1 MFLSVQNKTLFHYL
15 FYWKHPLG
23 KWVFFIGYF
32 CPYLYN
38 CNQIS
43 LFFSF
48 FLFAYHVHSHSLIMQ
63 WVSCDEDLRFSNKW
77 SKPETEWK
85 RKQMKEI
92 FTNSGLNVSIKK
104 RLAPVDFTWFYFLLY
119 LKLLSPYMINF

>member
-15 FYWKHPLG
+15 FYWKHSLG
-23 KWVFFIGYF
+23 KWVFFIGHF

-38 CNQIS
+38 CNQFS
-43 LFFSF
+43 LFFFF

-63 WVSCDEDLRFSNKW
+63 WVYCDDDLRFSKKW

-92 FTNSGLNVSIKK
+92 FTNSGLNVSIKIK
-104 RLAPVDFTWFYFLLY
+104 LAPVDFTWFYFLLY
-119 LKLLSPYMINF
+119 LKLLSPYMKNF